1 MKLWKWVVL
10 IFELALFAVI
20 LILPQVDLPE
30 FTFHGGNA
38 PVTAKDRTAVR
49 PAVRAAITLASN
61 WLPPQVAEI
70 SFYSARPLNSDAEGR
85 LSLLCTLIC

>member
-1 MKLWKWVVL
+1 MADMKLWKWVVL
-10 IFELALFAVI
+10 IFELTLFAVI

-49 PAVRAAITLASN
+49 PVGERLAASAS
-61 WLPPQVAEI
+61 
-70 SFYSARPLNSDAEGR
+70 
-85 LSLLCTLIC
+85 C